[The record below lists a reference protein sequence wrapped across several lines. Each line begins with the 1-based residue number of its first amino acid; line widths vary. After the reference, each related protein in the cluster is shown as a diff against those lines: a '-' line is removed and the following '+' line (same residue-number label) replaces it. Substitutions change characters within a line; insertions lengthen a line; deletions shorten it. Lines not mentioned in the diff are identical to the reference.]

1 MGNAIVITE
10 TGNIVELEELKAELV
25 QHTTPAPAQPVR
37 VVEVIATDYIWNEQA
52 RGFFP
57 VFGAMHAG
65 APFLVSESEHERKQ
79 TALARARHAA
89 AASEQTKPKS
99 FLRKLLTK

>member
-1 MGNAIVITE
+1 MVIAE
-10 TGNIVELEELKAELV
+10 DGSIVELEGQAIEPEVHRAEIV

-65 APFLVSESEHERKQ
+65 EPFLVKETEHERKQ
-79 TALARARHAA
+79 TALARARHEAA
-89 AASEQTKPKS
+89 RLGTNLK
-99 FLRKLLTK
+99 RLLK